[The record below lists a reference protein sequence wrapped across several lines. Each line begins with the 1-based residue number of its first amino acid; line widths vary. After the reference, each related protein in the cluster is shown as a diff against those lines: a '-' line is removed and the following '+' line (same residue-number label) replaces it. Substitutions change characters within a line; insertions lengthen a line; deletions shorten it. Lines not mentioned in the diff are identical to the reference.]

1 MAPERT
7 AALVDIDA
15 VLNHRPADG
24 GSAGIAEMAAM
35 LKACIERWAPPGS
48 SYRRMA
54 DAVNPLDV
62 QSVEGN
68 PRADV
73 RLRGVL
79 VAMERDYR
87 AGMGRDRLDERVHAA
102 LLEDLIGQADRHL
115 DVGEHVAAAVVIGA
129 ALEQHLRQ
137 LAGRL
142 EVAFEIPDARGVLH
156 AKPAQRL
163 NDDLRLTPAYPHA
176 EWQQIQRWLQT
187 RELAVRGE
195 LANDPTI
202 DPTLEPELRRMAGGV
217 REFIRRHP
225 A

>member
-7 AALVDIDA
+7 AALADIDA

-48 SYRRMA
+48 SYRRMS
-54 DAVNPLDV
+54 DAVNPLEIQAAD
-62 QSVEGN
+62 GN

-79 VAMERDYR
+79 VTMERDYR
-87 AGMGRDRLDERVHAA
+87 AGMSRTLDERVHAA

-115 DVGEHVAAAVVIGA
+115 DAGENSAAAVVIGA

-163 NDDLRLTPAYPHA
+163 NDELRLTPAYPHA

-187 RELAVRGE
+187 RERAARGE
-195 LANDPTI
+195 LAN

-217 REFIRRHP
+217 RDFIRRHP

>member
-1 MAPERT
+1 MAPEPI
-7 AALVDIDA
+7 AALADIDA
-15 VLNHRPADG
+15 VLNHRPLDG

-35 LKACIERWAPPGS
+35 LKACIERWAPLGS

-54 DAVNPLDV
+54 DAVNPLEV
-62 QSVEGN
+62 SAAGGTL
-68 PRADV
+68 RADV

-79 VAMERDYR
+79 VTMERDYR
-87 AGMGRDRLDERVHAA
+87 AGMSRTLDERVHAA
-102 LLEDLIGQADRHL
+102 ILEELIGQADRHL
-115 DVGEHVAAAVVIGA
+115 DAGEHTAAAIVMGA

-142 EVAFEIPDARGVLH
+142 DVAFEIPDARGVLH

-176 EWQQIQRWLQT
+176 EWQQIQHWLQT
-187 RELAVRGE
+187 REQAARGE
-195 LANDPTI
+195 LANGPTI
-202 DPTLEPELRRMAGGV
+202 TPALEPELRRMAGGL

>member
-7 AALVDIDA
+7 AALADIDA

-54 DAVNPLDV
+54 DAVDPLGT
-62 QSVEGN
+62 QAEGGSL
-68 PRADV
+68 RADV

-79 VAMERDYR
+79 VTMERDYR
-87 AGMGRDRLDERVHAA
+87 AGMSRTLDERVHAA
-102 LLEDLIGQADRHL
+102 ILDDVIGQADRHL
-115 DVGEHVAAAVVIGA
+115 DAGQCAAAAIVIGS

-137 LAGRL
+137 LASRL
-142 EVAFEIPDARGVLH
+142 DVAFEIPDAHGVLH
-156 AKPAQRL
+156 AKAPQLL

-176 EWQQIQRWLQT
+176 EWQQIQRWLLT
-187 RELAVRGE
+187 RERAANGKLASD
-195 LANDPTI
+195 DPE
-202 DPTLEPELRRMAGGV
+202 TLEPMLRQMALGV
-217 REFIRRHP
+217 RDFIRRHP

>member
-7 AALVDIDA
+7 AALADIDA
-15 VLNHRPADG
+15 VLNHQPADG
-24 GSAGIAEMAAM
+24 GSAGIAEMASM
-35 LKACIERWAPPGS
+35 LRACIERWAPRGS
-48 SYRRMA
+48 SYRRMS
-54 DAVNPLDV
+54 DAVSPLEIETA
-62 QSVEGN
+62 QGN
-68 PRADV
+68 PRVDL

-87 AGMGRDRLDERVHAA
+87 AGMSRTLDERVHAA

-115 DVGEHVAAAVVIGA
+115 DAGEHIAAAVVIGA

-142 EVAFEIPDARGVLH
+142 EVAFEIPDARGVLR

-187 RELAVRGE
+187 RERAARGE

-202 DPTLEPELRRMAGGV
+202 AQTLEPELRRMAGGV

>member
-1 MAPERT
+1 MAPELT
-7 AALVDIDA
+7 GALTDIDA
-15 VLNHRPADG
+15 VLNHRPVDG
-24 GSAGIAEMAAM
+24 GIAGIAEMAAM

-54 DAVNPLDV
+54 DAVNPLEMRSID
-62 QSVEGN
+62 GN
-68 PRADV
+68 LRADV

-79 VAMERDYR
+79 VTMERDYR
-87 AGMGRDRLDERVHAA
+87 AGLSRTLDERVHAA
-102 LLEDLIGQADRHL
+102 ILEDLIGQADRHL
-115 DVGEHVAAAVVIGA
+115 DAGEHAAAAIVIGA

-142 EVAFEIPDARGVLH
+142 DVAFEIPDARGVLH

-163 NDDLRLTPAYPHA
+163 NDDLRLPPAYQQA
-176 EWQQIQRWLQT
+176 EWQQIQGWLQM
-187 RELAVRGE
+187 RARAAQGE
-195 LANDPTI
+195 LTNDPA
-202 DPTLEPELRRMAGGV
+202 LEPELRRMAGGV

>member
-7 AALVDIDA
+7 AALTDIDA

-35 LKACIERWAPPGS
+35 LKACIERWAPLGS

-54 DAVNPLDV
+54 DAVDPLQAQASD
-62 QSVEGN
+62 GN
-68 PRADV
+68 LRADV

-79 VAMERDYR
+79 VTMERDYR
-87 AGMGRDRLDERVHAA
+87 AGMSRTLDERVHAA
-102 LLEDLIGQADRHL
+102 ILDDLIGQGDRHL
-115 DVGEHVAAAVVIGA
+115 EAGQFAAAAVVIGA
-129 ALEQHLRQ
+129 VLEQHLRQ
-137 LAGRL
+137 LAARL

-156 AKPAQRL
+156 AKPALRL

-176 EWQQIQRWLQT
+176 EWQQVQRWLQA
-187 RELAVRGE
+187 REQAANGQLASD
-195 LANDPTI
+195 DP
-202 DPTLEPELRRMAGGV
+202 DALEPTLRQMALGV
-217 REFIRRHP
+217 RDFIRRHP

>member
-1 MAPERT
+1 MALEQT
-7 AALVDIDA
+7 AALADIDA

-24 GSAGIAEMAAM
+24 GIAGIAEMAAM

-54 DAVNPLDV
+54 DAVDPLKALA
-62 QSVEGN
+62 EGGGL
-68 PRADV
+68 RADV

-79 VAMERDYR
+79 VTMERDYR
-87 AGMGRDRLDERVHAA
+87 AGMSRTLDERVHAA
-102 LLEDLIGQADRHL
+102 ILDDVIGQADRHL
-115 DVGEHVAAAVVIGA
+115 DAGQCAAAAIVIGA
-129 ALEQHLRQ
+129 VLEQHLRQ
-137 LAGRL
+137 LAARL
-142 EVAFEIPDARGVLH
+142 DVAFEIPDARGVLH

-163 NDDLRLTPAYPHA
+163 NDELRLTPAYPHA

-187 RELAVRGE
+187 RERAARGE
-195 LANDPTI
+195 LANDPTSA
-202 DPTLEPELRRMAGGV
+202 PALEPELRRMAGGV

>member
-1 MAPERT
+1 MPPERT
-7 AALVDIDA
+7 AALADIDA
-15 VLNHRPADG
+15 VLNHRPVDG
-24 GSAGIAEMAAM
+24 GSAGVAEMAAM

-54 DAVNPLDV
+54 DAVNALELL
-62 QSVEGN
+62 QATEGN
-68 PRADV
+68 QRADV

-79 VAMERDYR
+79 VTMERDYR
-87 AGMGRDRLDERVHAA
+87 AGLSRTLDERVHAA
-102 LLEDLIGQADRHL
+102 ILEELIGQADRHL
-115 DVGEHVAAAVVIGA
+115 DAGEHAAAAIVMGA

-176 EWQQIQRWLQT
+176 EWQEIQRWLQT
-187 RELAVRGE
+187 RERAARGE
-195 LANDPTI
+195 LANDPAI
-202 DPTLEPELRRMAGGV
+202 EPELRRMAGGL

>member
-7 AALVDIDA
+7 AALSDIDA

-54 DAVNPLDV
+54 DAVNPL
-62 QSVEGN
+62 EGQPN
-68 PRADV
+68 QGSMRADV

-79 VAMERDYR
+79 VTMERDYR
-87 AGMGRDRLDERVHAA
+87 AGMSRTLDERVHAA
-102 LLEDLIGQADRHL
+102 ILDDLIGQADRHL
-115 DVGEHVAAAVVIGA
+115 DAGQCAAATIVIGA

-137 LAGRL
+137 LAARL
-142 EVAFEIPDARGVLH
+142 EVAFETPDARGVLH
-156 AKPAQRL
+156 AKPALRL

-176 EWQQIQRWLQT
+176 EWQQVQRWLHA
-187 RELAVRGE
+187 REKAANGTLASD
-195 LANDPTI
+195 DPE
-202 DPTLEPELRRMAGGV
+202 TLDMELRQMALGV
-217 REFIRRHP
+217 RDFIRRHP

>member
-7 AALVDIDA
+7 AALTDIDA

-54 DAVNPLDV
+54 DGVNPLET
-62 QSVEGN
+62 QSIEGN
-68 PRADV
+68 LRADV

-79 VAMERDYR
+79 VTMERDYR
-87 AGMGRDRLDERVHAA
+87 AGMSRTLDERVHAA
-102 LLEDLIGQADRHL
+102 ILDDLIGQADRHL
-115 DVGEHVAAAVVIGA
+115 DAGQYAAAAIVIGA

-142 EVAFEIPDARGVLH
+142 DVAFEIPDARGVLH

-163 NDDLRLTPAYPHA
+163 NDDLRLTPAYSHA
-176 EWQQIQRWLQT
+176 EWQQVQHWLQA
-187 RELAVRGE
+187 RERAASDH
-195 LANDPTI
+195 LANDPG
-202 DPTLEPELRRMAGGV
+202 TLEPELRQMALGV
-217 REFIRRHP
+217 RDFIRRHP

>member
-7 AALVDIDA
+7 AALADIDA
-15 VLNHRPADG
+15 VLNHRPVDG
-24 GSAGIAEMAAM
+24 GSAGIAEMGAM

-54 DAVNPLDV
+54 DAVNPLD
-62 QSVEGN
+62 QSPEGN
-68 PRADV
+68 LRADV

-79 VAMERDYR
+79 VTMERDYR
-87 AGMGRDRLDERVHAA
+87 AGLSRTLDERVHAA
-102 LLEDLIGQADRHL
+102 ILEDLIGQADRHL
-115 DVGEHVAAAVVIGA
+115 DAGEHAAAAIVIGA
-129 ALEQHLRQ
+129 VLEQHLRQ

-163 NDDLRLTPAYPHA
+163 NDDLRMTPAYLHA

-187 RELAVRGE
+187 RERAARGE
-195 LANDPTI
+195 LTNEPA
-202 DPTLEPELRRMAGGV
+202 LEPELRRMASGV
-217 REFIRRHP
+217 RDFIRRHP

>member
-7 AALVDIDA
+7 AALTDIDA

-24 GSAGIAEMAAM
+24 GSAGAAEMAAM

-54 DAVNPLDV
+54 DAVNPLEL
-62 QSVEGN
+62 QTVEGN
-68 PRADV
+68 LRADV

-79 VAMERDYR
+79 VTMERDYR
-87 AGMGRDRLDERVHAA
+87 AGMSRTLDERVHAA
-102 LLEDLIGQADRHL
+102 ILDDVIGQADRHL
-115 DVGEHVAAAVVIGA
+115 DAGQFAAAAIVIGA

-137 LAGRL
+137 LAARL

-156 AKPAQRL
+156 AKPALRL

-176 EWQQIQRWLQT
+176 VWQQVQRWLQA
-187 RELAVRGE
+187 RERAASGFLS
-195 LANDPTI
+195 NDPG
-202 DPTLEPELRRMAGGV
+202 TLEPELRQMALGV
-217 REFIRRHP
+217 RDFIRRYP

>member
-7 AALVDIDA
+7 AALTDIDA
-15 VLNHRPADG
+15 VLNHRPVDG

-35 LKACIERWAPPGS
+35 LKACIERWAPLGS

-54 DAVNPLDV
+54 DLVNPLEM
-62 QSVEGN
+62 QSIEGN
-68 PRADV
+68 LRADV

-79 VAMERDYR
+79 VTMERDYR
-87 AGMGRDRLDERVHAA
+87 AGMSRTLDEHVHAA
-102 LLEDLIGQADRHL
+102 LLEELIGQADRHL
-115 DVGEHVAAAVVIGA
+115 DAGENAAAAIVMGA

-142 EVAFEIPDARGVLH
+142 DVAFEIPDARGVLH

-163 NDDLRLTPAYPHA
+163 NDDLRLTPAYQHV

-187 RELAVRGE
+187 REQAARGE

-202 DPTLEPELRRMAGGV
+202 APTLEVELRRMAGGV

>member
-7 AALVDIDA
+7 AALADIDA

-24 GSAGIAEMAAM
+24 GIAGIAEMSAM

-54 DAVNPLDV
+54 DAVSPLDL
-62 QSVEGN
+62 QTAQGN
-68 PRADV
+68 LRADV

-79 VAMERDYR
+79 VTMERDYR
-87 AGMGRDRLDERVHAA
+87 AGLSRTLDERVHAA
-102 LLEDLIGQADRHL
+102 ILDDLIGQADRHL
-115 DVGEHVAAAVVIGA
+115 DAGQFAAAAIVIGA

-137 LAGRL
+137 LAARL
-142 EVAFEIPDARGVLH
+142 EVAFEIPDARGVLR

-163 NDDLRLTPAYPHA
+163 NDDLRLTAAYPEA
-176 EWQQIQRWLQT
+176 EWQQVQRWLQA
-187 RELAVRGE
+187 RERAASGKLASDDAE
-195 LANDPTI
+195 
-202 DPTLEPELRRMAGGV
+202 TLEPQLRQMALSV
-217 REFIRRHP
+217 RDFIRRHP

>member
-7 AALVDIDA
+7 AALTDIDA

-24 GSAGIAEMAAM
+24 GSAGVAEMAAM

-54 DAVNPLDV
+54 DAVNPLEL
-62 QSVEGN
+62 QTVEGN
-68 PRADV
+68 LRADV

-79 VAMERDYR
+79 VTMERDYR
-87 AGMGRDRLDERVHAA
+87 AGMSRTLDERVHAA
-102 LLEDLIGQADRHL
+102 ILDDVIGQADRHL
-115 DVGEHVAAAVVIGA
+115 DAGQFAAAAIVIGA

-137 LAGRL
+137 LAARL

-156 AKPAQRL
+156 AKPALRL

-176 EWQQIQRWLQT
+176 VWQQVQRWLQA
-187 RELAVRGE
+187 RERAASGFLS
-195 LANDPTI
+195 NDPG
-202 DPTLEPELRRMAGGV
+202 TLEPELRQMALGV
-217 REFIRRHP
+217 RDFIRRYP